1 MNELYLIMQ
10 DFLKSEYEIKAI
22 IALLEVLENSY
33 SEEKQLETKAIAS
46 VVKTYLISLQKEI
59 NSTLNTMDNYLVAAA
74 QILN

>member
-10 DFLKSEYEIKAI
+10 DFLKSEYEIKAF